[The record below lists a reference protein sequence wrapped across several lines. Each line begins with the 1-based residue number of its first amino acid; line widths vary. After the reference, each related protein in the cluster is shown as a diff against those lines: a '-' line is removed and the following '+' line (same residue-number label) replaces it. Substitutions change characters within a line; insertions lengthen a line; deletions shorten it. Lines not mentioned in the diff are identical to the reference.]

1 MYISNFTYTRAL
13 QGVMLA
19 VVIVGA
25 LAYMYFLARPVG
37 WRPVV
42 VRSVGQCEM
51 PCSCRL

>member
-25 LAYMYFLARPVG
+25 LAYMYFLARPVC
-37 WRPVV
+37 WVV
-42 VRSVGQCEM
+42 VAAASS
-51 PCSCRL
+51 PCALP